1 MTFTNRLETI
11 LEQILNEDNVLA
23 FRKML
28 RSQATDEQIEN
39 LIEADPTKQKNYLK
53 WIGTQYLKGDLKPET
68 AENINKQLTFLY
80 QNKEKAKQLSLDINL
95 QNKTIEYL
103 TYIIDAIKKSQALK
117 KGTQETKYPGVQTA
131 YKDENYTIYISPQTN
146 DKKSTIISLMNL
158 GRGTKWCTRP
168 DFPNS
173 SLEDEEI
180 VYEEDGRANWPQT
193 NFNNYEA
200 SKAAEYLAEAD
211 IFVIYKNGLPFLQ
224 LDFETCQCMDVYDK
238 ETTLEKSNVPKS
250 VVDVITQQFLEIYD
264 LQTMADLAADGI
276 FGTKYFN
283 EFVKPL
289 MPETKNNKDNKQE
302 QHIQITDITIE
313 NKEGEEIEII
323 DAYDNDEI
331 TVRVNNNIYDT
342 DSIVGQ
348 NKIEQVLDA
357 ILKHV
362 LGNSYTGNTNDY
374 NFNNGFIIQ

>member
-1 MTFTNRLETI
+1 
-11 LEQILNEDNVLA
+11 
-23 FRKML
+23 
-28 RSQATDEQIEN
+28 
-39 LIEADPTKQKNYLK
+39 
-53 WIGTQYLKGDLKPET
+53 
-68 AENINKQLTFLY
+68 
-80 QNKEKAKQLSLDINL
+80 
-95 QNKTIEYL
+95 
-103 TYIIDAIKKSQALK
+103 
-117 KGTQETKYPGVQTA
+117 
-131 YKDENYTIYISPQTN
+131 
-146 DKKSTIISLMNL
+146 
-158 GRGTKWCTRP
+158 
-168 DFPNS
+168 
-173 SLEDEEI
+173 
-180 VYEEDGRANWPQT
+180 
-193 NFNNYEA
+193 
-200 SKAAEYLAEAD
+200 
-211 IFVIYKNGLPFLQ
+211 
-224 LDFETCQCMDVYDK
+224 
-238 ETTLEKSNVPKS
+238 
-250 VVDVITQQFLEIYD
+250 
-264 LQTMADLAADGI
+264 MADLAADGI

-289 MPETKNNKDNKQE
+289 MPETKNHKDNKQE